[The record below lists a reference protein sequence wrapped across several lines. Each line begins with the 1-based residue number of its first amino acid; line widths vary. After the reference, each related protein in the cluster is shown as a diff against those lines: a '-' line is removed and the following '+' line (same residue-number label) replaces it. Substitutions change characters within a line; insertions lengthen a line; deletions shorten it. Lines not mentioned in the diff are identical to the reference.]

1 MGPNGTSGDKRG
13 DQVRLSD
20 GICLVIVMPH
30 PNMHLLDSL
39 WLNGLRTNGYR
50 HHETIVWKTIWF
62 FSLVNVASLRSDF
75 LT

>member
-13 DQVRLSD
+13 DQVRLPD

-30 PNMHLLDSL
+30 SIRHVLDSL
-39 WLNGLRTNGYR
+39 WLNRLRTNG
-50 HHETIVWKTIWF
+50 HETVVWKLIWF
-62 FSLVNVASLRSDF
+62 FSLANVASLRSDF